1 MAITNKMEATWE
13 MSCADF
19 DGNEQSVRY
28 TSASDE
34 ASERELKFGM
44 EHAAKA
50 IGMLVSL
57 EGFDEYP
64 RVMILPV
71 NYDEYRIIENFLE
84 DLRKNGR

>member
-13 MSCADF
+13 MSCTDF

-28 TSASDE
+28 LSISDE
-34 ASERELKFGM
+34 ATERELAFGM

-50 IGMLVSL
+50 IGMLVGL

-64 RVMILPV
+64 RVIILPV
-71 NYDEYRIIENFLE
+71 NYDEYRAVNEFLDDYREN
-84 DLRKNGR
+84 KK

>member
-1 MAITNKMEATWE
+1 MALTNKMEATWE
-13 MSCADF
+13 MYCTDF

-28 TSASDE
+28 MSTSDE

-44 EHAAKA
+44 EHAAQA
-50 IGMLVSL
+50 IGMLVGL

-71 NYDEYRIIENFLE
+71 NYDEYLAVQDFLE
-84 DLRKNGR
+84 DLRENKK

>member
-1 MAITNKMEATWE
+1 MALTNKMEATWE
-13 MSCADF
+13 MSCTDF

-28 TSASDE
+28 MSISDE
-34 ASERELKFGM
+34 ASERELMFGM

-50 IGMLVSL
+50 IGMLVGL

-71 NYDEYRIIENFLE
+71 NYAEYSAVKSFLDE
-84 DLRKNGR
+84 LREE